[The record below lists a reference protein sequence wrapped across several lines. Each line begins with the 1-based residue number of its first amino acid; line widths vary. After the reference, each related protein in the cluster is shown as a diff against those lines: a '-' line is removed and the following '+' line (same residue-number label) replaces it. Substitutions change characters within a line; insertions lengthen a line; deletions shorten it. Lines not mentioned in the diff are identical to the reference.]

1 MAVDAAVPLRAFNA
15 IQSINIPR
23 PVRMIARRLFGAL
36 FVIWGVVTL
45 TFLLTRVFSPDP
57 VDLFMQPSDTQAD
70 REALR
75 HKMGLADSIP
85 VQYFHYVSDVLHGN
99 LGTSY
104 LTVHPVLS
112 DLTQRLPAT
121 AELAVYALVLGASI
135 GISIG
140 ILSAVFE
147 GSWFD
152 KIVRIFT
159 SAGLAL
165 PQFWVA
171 LMLILLF
178 YVDLHVLPGP
188 TGRLGIG
195 EAAPPHITGFF
206 LIDALLSGHIA
217 LAGSVLG
224 QLALPVLTLG
234 YGTASPLARGARA
247 NMLLALKS
255 DYVRTARA
263 LGLSRFRTW
272 FIYAFRNALLPVITM
287 FAGTVAF
294 AFSGAVLIEGVF
306 GWPGV
311 GQYALHALENSDFPA
326 VQGFV
331 LYSAILYVIVY
342 QFLDL
347 AYTLADPRIRT

>member
-1 MAVDAAVPLRAFNA
+1 MAVDAVAPLRIFNA
-15 IQSINIPR
+15 VQSVNIPR
-23 PVRMIARRLFGAL
+23 PIRMIARRLFGAL

-57 VDLFMQPSDTQAD
+57 VDLFMQPSDTAAD

-75 HKMGLADSIP
+75 QKLGLADSIP
-85 VQYFHYVSDVLHGN
+85 VQYVHYLSDVLHGN

-104 LTVHPVLS
+104 LTVHPVRS

-121 AELAVYALVLGASI
+121 AELALYALALGALI
-135 GISIG
+135 GITIG
-140 ILSAVFE
+140 VLSAVYE
-147 GSWFD
+147 GSIFD
-152 KIVRIFT
+152 RIVRILT

-165 PQFWVA
+165 PQFWVG

-188 TGRLGIG
+188 TGRLPIG
-195 EAAPPHITGFF
+195 ADAPPHVTGFYLIDSLITGHF
-206 LIDALLSGHIA
+206 A
-217 LAGSVLG
+217 LAGSVFS
-224 QLALPVLTLG
+224 QLVLPVATLG
-234 YGTASPLARGARA
+234 YGIASPLARGARA

-272 FIYAFRNALLPVITM
+272 FIYAFRNAMLPVITM

-294 AFSGAVLIEGVF
+294 AFSGSVLIEGVF

-347 AYTLADPRIRT
+347 AYTFADPRIRS